1 MAMKYKIMMRERW
14 TFLNSRGNPVDG
26 YRITFML
33 EDGTVDWVDI
43 PEKQFNPDAVEQA
56 IQEKII
62 RHESVLGLGEEII

>member
-43 PEKQFNPDAVEQA
+43 PEKQYNPDAVESA

-62 RHESVLGLGEEII
+62 RHEAVLGLGEEII